1 MDVFGPWQVVSRKT
15 RGGSAS
21 SKRWGVLFTCLV
33 IRAIHIEVIDSLSSS
48 AFINALRWFI
58 SIRGKVQIFRS
69 DRGTKFVGAT
79 DDLHTCI
86 DKINVEDDKTKQ
98 YLFNSGIKWIF
109 NPPHS
114 SHFGGSWER
123 MIGVVKRI
131 LDGMMLDPNNHNIT
145 HEALCTLLAE
155 GTAIVNSRPI
165 TFVSTDPDSPFVLT
179 PNTLLTQKFVSSD
192 KCEFMCNEFNRKDM
206 LKSAWKRVQGFANQ
220 FRKRWQS
227 EYLHL
232 LQVRRKWEETA
243 PNVKEGDVVLVKSDE
258 PICQWPLATIQQVYE
273 S

>member
-1 MDVFGPWQVVSRKT
+1 MT
-15 RGGSAS
+15 Y
-21 SKRWGVLFTCLV
+21 
-33 IRAIHIEVIDSLSSS
+33 
-48 AFINALRWFI
+48 
-58 SIRGKVQIFRS
+58 
-69 DRGTKFVGAT
+69 
-79 DDLHTCI
+79 
-86 DKINVEDDKTKQ
+86 KINVEDDKTKQ

-165 TFVSTDPDSPFVLT
+165 TFVSTDPDSPLVLT
-179 PNTLLTQKFVSSD
+179 PSD

-206 LKSAWKRVQGFANQ
+206 IKSALK
-220 FRKRWQS
+220 
-227 EYLHL
+227 
-232 LQVRRKWEETA
+232 
-243 PNVKEGDVVLVKSDE
+243 
-258 PICQWPLATIQQVYE
+258 
-273 S
+273 

>member
-21 SKRWGVLFTCLV
+21 SKRWGVLFSCLV

-48 AFINALRWFI
+48 AFINALCWFI
-58 SIRGKVQIFRS
+58 SIRGRVQIFRS

-165 TFVSTDPDSPFVLT
+165 TFVSTDPDSPLVLT
-179 PNTLLTQKFVSSD
+179 PSD
-192 KCEFMCNEFNRKDM
+192 KCEFMCNEFSRKDM
-206 LKSAWKRVQGFANQ
+206 LKSAWKRVQGLANQ
-220 FRKRWQS
+220 FWKRWQS
-227 EYLHL
+227 EYLYL

-258 PICQWPLATIQQVYE
+258 PRCQWPLATIQQVYE

>member
-98 YLFNSGIKWIF
+98 YLFNSGIKWMF

-131 LDGMMLDPNNHNIT
+131 IDGMMFDPNNHNVT

-179 PNTLLTQKFVSSD
+179 PNTLCLVINVNLCVKNSIGKICSSQRG
-192 KCEFMCNEFNRKDM
+192 NEYK
-206 LKSAWKRVQGFANQ
+206 G
-220 FRKRWQS
+220 
-227 EYLHL
+227 
-232 LQVRRKWEETA
+232 
-243 PNVKEGDVVLVKSDE
+243 
-258 PICQWPLATIQQVYE
+258 
-273 S
+273 